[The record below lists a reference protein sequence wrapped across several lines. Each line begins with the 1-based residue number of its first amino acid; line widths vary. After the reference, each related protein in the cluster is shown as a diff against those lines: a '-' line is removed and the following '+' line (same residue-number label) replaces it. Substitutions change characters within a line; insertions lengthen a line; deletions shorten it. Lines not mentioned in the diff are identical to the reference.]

1 MVKVDDRVKMIF
13 VDNLVLTGQ
22 LKEVIEKDNQTSYR
36 ILLDDSMINGNIRG
50 KEFTFDKVEL
60 YTIDKM

>member
-13 VDNLVLTGQ
+13 VDNKVLTGVV
-22 LKEVIEKDNQTSYR
+22 KNITETSYR
-36 ILLDDSMINGNIRG
+36 VLLDDSMINGNIRG

-60 YTIDKM
+60 YTIDKI